1 MSSVVYAGVDL
12 ADVCSAQVVG
22 RSVNELAV
30 EAMRVAGQTGYLTAR
45 G

>member
-12 ADVCSAQVVG
+12 ADVCSVQVVG

-30 EAMRVAGQTGYLTAR
+30 EAMRVAGRQGT
-45 G
+45 